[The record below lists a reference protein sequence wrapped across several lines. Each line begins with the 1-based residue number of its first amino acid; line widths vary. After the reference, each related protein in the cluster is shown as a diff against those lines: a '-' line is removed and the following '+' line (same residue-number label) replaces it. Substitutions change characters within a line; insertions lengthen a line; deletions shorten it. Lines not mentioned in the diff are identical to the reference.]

1 MSHMVKAS
9 LLATAG
15 VCLSLLVGSCQALGI
30 TKACTDEA
38 RAGIRLSLMEL
49 GGSPL
54 ETDGVTVTVT
64 DGSFAE
70 SRVVPG
76 DRADVPVLL
85 AFERAG
91 TYSITVTADGYDVWT
106 SEGVRVTREDSCHV
120 ATTSVEAALS
130 PR

>member
-1 MSHMVKAS
+1 MTDMVKVS
-9 LLATAG
+9 LRVTAG
-15 VCLSLLVGSCQALGI
+15 VCLALLLGSCQALGL

-38 RAGIRLSLMEL
+38 RAGIRLSLLEL

-54 ETDGVTVTVT
+54 ETDEVTVTVT

-70 SRVVPG
+70 SRIVPG
-76 DRADVPVLL
+76 DRADVPILL
-85 AFERAG
+85 AFERVG

-120 ATTSVEAALS
+120 ATTPVEAALS